1 MRRVLWSFS
10 TILLALPFAGCD
22 LEERVPAEVISVT
35 KSQPLGAEKDL
46 DAVIRFDVGS
56 LEVAAEK
63 GTAAYTIDLDY
74 DKASY
79 QDVISYE
86 QSGGSGHL
94 NFRLESLHKLG
105 LRSDRHPNRLRLGL
119 TGTIPVKLAINTG
132 VGDARLSLTG
142 LKLADL
148 EIESGVGGARISSYE
163 PNQVPCDRI
172 RIKNGV
178 GSLDAVGLAN
188 LRFGE
193 LDFEGGVGGANL
205 DFTGEWQRD
214 AEIKIQVGVGGV
226 SIKMPRGIGVK
237 VEGQKNFLSGFH
249 LDGFTMRD
257 SYYFSEG
264 YDEAKIRVSV
274 RVVTG
279 VGGFKISWI

>member
-1 MRRVLWSFS
+1 MRKTLWSLSAIF
-10 TILLALPFAGCD
+10 LVLPFAGCD
-22 LEERVPAEVISVT
+22 LEERVPADVVTIT
-35 KSQPLGAEKDL
+35 KSQPLGTEKDIE
-46 DAVIRFDVGS
+46 AEIRFDVGS

-63 GTAAYTIDLDY
+63 GSSAYTLDLDY

-79 QDVISYE
+79 RDVIGYE
-86 QSGGSGHL
+86 QSGGTGRLSV
-94 NFRLESLHKLG
+94 RLESLHKVG

-119 TGTIPVKLAINTG
+119 TSTLPAKLAINTG

-142 LKLADL
+142 LQLSNLD
-148 EIESGVGGARISSYE
+148 IESGVGSARLSCYE
-163 PNQVPCDRI
+163 PNQISCDRI

-178 GSLDAVGLAN
+178 GSLDAVGLGN
-188 LRFGE
+188 LRFSDLE
-193 LDFEGGVGGANL
+193 FEGGVGGANL
-205 DFTGEWQRD
+205 DFTGEWERD
-214 AEIKIQVGVGGV
+214 AEVKIQVGVGGV
-226 SIKMPRGIGVK
+226 SVKMPRGIGVK

-257 SYYFSEG
+257 SFYYSEG

>member
-1 MRRVLWSFS
+1 MRKALWSFS
-10 TILLALPFAGCD
+10 AVLLALPFAGCD
-22 LEERVPAEVISVT
+22 LEERVPAEVISVA
-35 KSQPLGAEKDL
+35 KSQPLGTEKNLEAD
-46 DAVIRFDVGS
+46 IGFDVGS

-63 GTAAYTIDLDY
+63 GTVAYTIDLDY

-79 QDVISYE
+79 QEVIGYQ
-86 QSGGSGHL
+86 QSDGTGL
-94 NFRLESLHKLG
+94 LKFRLESLHKLG

-119 TGTIPVKLAINTG
+119 TNTIPVKLAINTG

-142 LKLADL
+142 LQLTDL
-148 EIESGVGGARISSYE
+148 DIESGVGGARISAYE
-163 PNQVPCDRI
+163 PNPVSCNRI

-178 GSLDAVGLAN
+178 GSLDAVGLGN
-188 LRFGE
+188 LKFSE

-205 DFTGEWQRD
+205 DLTGEWQRD

-226 SIKMPRGIGVK
+226 SVKMPRGIGVR

-264 YDEAKIRVSV
+264 YDEARIRVSV

>member
-1 MRRVLWSFS
+1 MRKALWSLPA
-10 TILLALPFAGCD
+10 ILLLLPFAGCD
-22 LEERVPAEVISVT
+22 FEERVPAEVVSIT
-35 KSQPLGAEKDL
+35 KSQPLGAEKELQAD
-46 DAVIRFDVGS
+46 IRFDVGS

-63 GTAAYTIDLDY
+63 GALAYTVDLDY

-79 QDVISYE
+79 QDVITYD
-86 QSGGSGHL
+86 QSGGTGRL

-119 TGTIPVKLAINTG
+119 TNTLPVKLAINTG

-142 LKLADL
+142 LQLSSLD
-148 EIESGVGGARISSYE
+148 IESGVGGARISSYE
-163 PNQVPCDRI
+163 PNQVSCDRI
-172 RIKNGV
+172 RIRNGV

-188 LRFGE
+188 LRFNDLE
-193 LDFEGGVGGANL
+193 FEGGVGGANL

-226 SIKMPRGIGVK
+226 SVKMPRGIGVK

-257 SYYFSEG
+257 SFYYSEG
-264 YDEAKIRVSV
+264 YDDAKIRVSV

>member
-1 MRRVLWSFS
+1 MRQALWSLS
-10 TILLALPFAGCD
+10 TILLLLPFAGCD
-22 LEERVPAEVISVT
+22 LEERVPAEVISIT
-35 KSQPLGAEKDL
+35 KSQPLGTEKNI
-46 DAVIRFDVGS
+46 DADIRFDVGS

-86 QSGGSGHL
+86 QSGGTGQL
-94 NFRLESLHKLG
+94 KFRLESLHKMG

-119 TGTIPVKLAINTG
+119 TGALPVKLLINNG

-142 LKLADL
+142 LQLTSLD
-148 EIESGVGGARISSYE
+148 IESGVGGARISSYE
-163 PNQVPCDRI
+163 PNQASCDHI

-188 LRFGE
+188 LKFGE

-214 AEIKIQVGVGGV
+214 ADIKIQVGVGGV
-226 SIKMPRGIGVK
+226 SVKMPRGIGVK

-257 SYYFSEG
+257 SYYYSEG
-264 YDEAKIRVSV
+264 YDEAKIHVSI

-279 VGGFKISWI
+279 VGGFKISWV

>member
-1 MRRVLWSFS
+1 MRKTLWSLS
-10 TILLALPFAGCD
+10 TILLVLPFGGCD
-22 LEERVPAEVISVT
+22 LEERVPAEVVSIT
-35 KSQPLGAEKDL
+35 KSQPLGTEKDL
-46 DAVIRFDVGS
+46 EAEVRFDVGS

-63 GTAAYTIDLDY
+63 GTSAYTVDLDY

-79 QDVISYE
+79 RDEIDYE
-86 QSGGSGHL
+86 QSGGTGRL
-94 NFRLESLHKLG
+94 NLRLESLHKVG

-119 TGTIPVKLAINTG
+119 TNAVPVRLAINTG

-142 LKLADL
+142 LQLSNLD
-148 EIESGVGGARISSYE
+148 IESGVGGARLSSYE
-163 PNQVPCDRI
+163 PNQISCDRI

-178 GSLDAVGLAN
+178 GSLDAIGLGN
-188 LRFGE
+188 VRFSE
-193 LDFEGGVGGANL
+193 LEFEGGVGGANL

-214 AEIKIQVGVGGV
+214 ADIKIQVGVGGV
-226 SIKMPRGIGVK
+226 SVKMPRGIGVK

-257 SYYFSEG
+257 SFYFSEG
-264 YDEAKIRVSV
+264 YDEAKIHVSV

>member
-1 MRRVLWSFS
+1 MRKALWSLS
-10 TILLALPFAGCD
+10 TILLALPFAGCG
-22 LEERVPAEVISVT
+22 LEERVPAEVISIT
-35 KSQPLGAEKDL
+35 KSQPLGSEKNL
-46 DAVIRFDVGS
+46 DADIRFDVGS

-63 GTAAYTIDLDY
+63 GTVAYTIDLDY

-86 QSGGSGHL
+86 QSGGTGHL
-94 NFRLESLHKLG
+94 NFRLESLHKVG

-119 TGTIPVKLAINTG
+119 TDALPVKLAINTG

-142 LKLADL
+142 LQLTNLD
-148 EIESGVGGARISSYE
+148 IESGVGGARISSYE
-163 PNQVPCDRI
+163 PNQVSCDRI

-178 GSLDAVGLAN
+178 GSLDAVGLGN
-188 LRFGE
+188 LKFGE

-226 SIKMPRGIGVK
+226 SVKMPRGIGVK

-257 SYYFSEG
+257 SYYYSDG
-264 YDEAKIRVSV
+264 YDEAKIHVSV
-274 RVVTG
+274 RVATG
-279 VGGFKISWI
+279 IGGFKISWI

>member
-1 MRRVLWSFS
+1 MRKVLWSFS
-10 TILLALPFAGCD
+10 AILLALPFAGCD

-35 KSQPLGAEKDL
+35 KSQPLGTEKDL
-46 DAVIRFDVGS
+46 DADIRFDVGS

-94 NFRLESLHKLG
+94 SFSLQSLHKLG

-119 TGTIPVKLAINTG
+119 TGAIPVKLAINTG

-163 PNQVPCDRI
+163 PNQASCDRI

-188 LRFGE
+188 LKFSE